1 MAEAHRDHDN
11 QTTNYGLATAIAF
24 DHQHQRLECRGPG
37 QTTTVRHRSSRA
49 P

>member
-1 MAEAHRDHDN
+1 MTTTN

-24 DHQHQRLECRGPG
+24 DHQPSASDAAALGE
-37 QTTTVRHRSSRA
+37 TTTVRHRSSRA